1 MCGGQLLYIS
11 RCRKMCEVAS
21 FKIFEN
27 SLTTVKVMTKTKLFI
42 WDTVY
47 KSRAK
52 NRNTQKVQASM
63 KLGLNMIFNKF
74 KLFEQ
79 HKATL
84 AYKYFRINATPQ

>member
-1 MCGGQLLYIS
+1 
-11 RCRKMCEVAS
+11 
-21 FKIFEN
+21 
-27 SLTTVKVMTKTKLFI
+27 
-42 WDTVY
+42 VY

-84 AYKYFRINATPQ
+84 AYNDTNTLE